1 MPGRKCWIPL
11 PAPGG
16 AVRGPQNVAV
26 IRMPM
31 LQVQTMAPAPT
42 MSATLLTA
50 TSFMSCL
57 SEEGNRF
64 SRVYNGENWN
74 PQLRAPLTSPGVN
87 VKAGEYLLAVNGR
100 EVRPPENVYSFFEGQ
115 ADKSVLLRVGG
126 DPNGAGAR
134 EVTVV
139 PVADEGRLRNLA
151 WIEENR
157 RKVDQM

>member
-100 EVRPPENVYSFFEGQ
+100 EVRPPENVYSFFAGQ
-115 ADKSVLLRVGG
+115 ARGSAGWASPAAKAAPRRTSTASSKVR
-126 DPNGAGAR
+126 PINRCCGAS
-134 EVTVV
+134 
-139 PVADEGRLRNLA
+139 EGTPTAPGRA
-151 WIEENR
+151 
-157 RKVDQM
+157 K